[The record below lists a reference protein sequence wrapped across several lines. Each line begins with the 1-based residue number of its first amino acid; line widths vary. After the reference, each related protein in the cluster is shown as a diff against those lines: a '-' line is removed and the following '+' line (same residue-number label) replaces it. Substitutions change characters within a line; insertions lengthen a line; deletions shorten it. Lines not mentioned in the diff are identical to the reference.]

1 MKGGYFQAHLLK
13 KPWISGTPGMGRM
26 AALQRNPPPPPTKY
40 ARIIPGSV
48 DRPANP
54 GPYRRDPPIPARQA
68 AFGKPTKY
76 RALSCPPGGP
86 YDCR

>member
-1 MKGGYFQAHLLK
+1 MERRSYN
-13 KPWISGTPGMGRM
+13 SGADADDPSLVRGIEWVE
-26 AALQRNPPPPPTKY
+26 Y
-40 ARIIPGSV
+40 ARIVPGSG

-86 YDCR
+86 YDCQ